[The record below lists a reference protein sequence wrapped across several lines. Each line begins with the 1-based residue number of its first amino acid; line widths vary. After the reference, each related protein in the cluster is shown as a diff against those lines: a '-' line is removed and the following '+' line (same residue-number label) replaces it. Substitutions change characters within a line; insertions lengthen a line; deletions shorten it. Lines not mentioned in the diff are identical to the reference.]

1 MAAGSVSTAI
11 GGRSRPILKEPDD
24 MKTLFVTIALAIAS
38 PALAWDDNDAIRE
51 QGFEAQQR
59 LQDMA
64 NANAAAMQQRQQA
77 QSAWAWRCAA
87 QNYQHCY

>member
-1 MAAGSVSTAI
+1 
-11 GGRSRPILKEPDD
+11 
-24 MKTLFVTIALAIAS
+24 MKTLLVTLALAFAS

-87 QNYQHCY
+87 QNYRNCY

>member
-1 MAAGSVSTAI
+1 
-11 GGRSRPILKEPDD
+11 
-24 MKTLFVTIALAIAS
+24 MKALFVTVALAIAS
-38 PALAWDDNDAIRE
+38 PALAWDENDQIRE

-77 QSAWAWRCAA
+77 QFNWAAQCAA
-87 QNYQHCY
+87 RNYQNCY